1 MEYLEPLLK
10 LVNIDPAL
18 LAKIGPIVLLVMGC
32 LSGVAVILN
41 AFAKFFNK
49 GGLGKASGIIGK
61 INEYLQKLND
71 FFSGNVKH

>member
-1 MEYLEPLLK
+1 MESLLA

-41 AFAKFFNK
+41 AFANFFNK
-49 GGLGKASGIIGK
+49 KASLGKVAAVMAK
-61 INEYLQKLND
+61 INEYLQKIND
-71 FFSGNVKH
+71 FLSGNVKH